1 MAPHSEV
8 DSHAA
13 SNGNGYLN
21 GSATNGS
28 SPAPAQMKNS
38 TPLPSRSSN
47 LKTPEADSVHDLLC
61 VGFGPASLAIA
72 VAIHDSLEA
81 GTLQQ
86 APNVLFLEKQA
97 RFAWHAGML
106 LPGAKMQISFLKDM
120 ASLRDPRSHFTFLNY
135 VHKNDRLLDFIN
147 LDTFL
152 PARTEY
158 EAYLRWCASHFEN
171 VVRYDSEVLSVSP
184 QLDAEGVKTFTVVQ
198 RNSQTGDITEHRARN
213 VILAI
218 GGQAS
223 IPKPLPAKH
232 ARLIHSSQYAYMT
245 PKLLPDRNAPVKV
258 AVIGGGQSAAEIF
271 NNVSNLY
278 PNSKTYLVMKSEF
291 LKPSDDSP
299 FVNSIFNPDFVDRLY
314 PKPAQYRQSL
324 IKEAKAT
331 NYGVVRLGL
340 IETLFEMMYDQK
352 REIGHD
358 ETQWPHRILG
368 GRQIVAVDETA
379 DGKLVLKLQQGVPS
393 DVRLEADGLVEDSPA
408 DGPVL
413 DTASEQE
420 LLDVDLVIAATG
432 YRRTAHVDMLKE
444 AWGLLPEAQP
454 VAPQEPPRADRWSV
468 QTDAGEKRVLE
479 VSRDYK
485 VKFSKGSVAPGSGIW
500 LQGCCE
506 GTHGLSDTLLSVLS
520 TRSGEMVEAIFGK
533 SA

>member
-1 MAPHSEV
+1 MAPHSEL

-21 GSATNGS
+21 GASTNGS
-28 SPAPAQMKNS
+28 SPAAAQNNK
-38 TPLPSRSSN
+38 TAAPQPSRTSN
-47 LKTPEADSVHDLLC
+47 LKAPEAGAVHDLLC

-81 GTLQQ
+81 GALKK

-158 EAYLRWCASHFEN
+158 EDYLRWCASHFDN
-171 VVRYDSEVLSVSP
+171 VVRYGSEVLSVSP
-184 QLDAEGVKTFTVVQ
+184 QVDAEGVKIFTVVQ
-198 RNSQTGDITEHRARN
+198 RNNTTGDITEHRARN

-245 PKLLPDRNAPVKV
+245 PKLLPDRNAPVKI

-278 PNSKTYLVMKSEF
+278 PNAKTYLVMKSEF

-299 FVNSIFNPDFVDRLY
+299 L
-314 PKPAQYRQSL
+314 
-324 IKEAKAT
+324 
-331 NYGVVRLGL
+331 
-340 IETLFEMMYDQK
+340 
-352 REIGHD
+352 
-358 ETQWPHRILG
+358 
-368 GRQIVAVDETA
+368 
-379 DGKLVLKLQQGVPS
+379 
-393 DVRLEADGLVEDSPA
+393 
-408 DGPVL
+408 
-413 DTASEQE
+413 
-420 LLDVDLVIAATG
+420 
-432 YRRTAHVDMLKE
+432 
-444 AWGLLPEAQP
+444 
-454 VAPQEPPRADRWSV
+454 
-468 QTDAGEKRVLE
+468 
-479 VSRDYK
+479 
-485 VKFSKGSVAPGSGIW
+485 
-500 LQGCCE
+500 
-506 GTHGLSDTLLSVLS
+506 
-520 TRSGEMVEAIFGK
+520 
-533 SA
+533 